1 MFRHVVATM
10 HAEDATTKDA
20 YVKTG
25 EREKGVVQ
33 NQLTSR
39 GGYQTNRGW
48 NSDV

>member
-1 MFRHVVATM
+1 M

-33 NQLTSR
+33 NQLAS
-39 GGYQTNRGW
+39 YQ
-48 NSDV
+48 SSV